1 MKPLHQNFS
10 FSCDCMAKNDWN
22 WPAIKIHA
30 HLMHCACCYVLAT
43 KNCKCHKTLWKN
55 RQYIIKKALHAGHVW
70 YNYFLFCFVFCF
82 FFCLENGLL
91 DKIWHDI
98 IIIFFVTHHLKTKK
112 CNLDLPLTFT
122 SAREINNAFFFCF
135 VLILRSCKMSL
146 LLF

>member
-1 MKPLHQNFS
+1 
-10 FSCDCMAKNDWN
+10 
-22 WPAIKIHA
+22 
-30 HLMHCACCYVLAT
+30 MHCACCYVLAT

-122 SAREINNAFFFCF
+122 SAREINNAFFFLFCF
-135 VLILRSCKMSL
+135 NFAQLQNVFVIILKCTDCFSSKRWQNG
-146 LLF
+146 FFHI